1 MLKIVFSEDYKCMIK
16 WTNWFRLAY
25 LRALQDV
32 QELTE
37 ERDSLQI
44 ELRIADKRGIKALLE
59 RDGARD
65 LARKFHTQ
73 LERKICK
80 C

>member
-1 MLKIVFSEDYKCMIK
+1 MLKIVFSEDYKNITAWSK
-16 WTNWFRLAY
+16 WWRRGYF
-25 LRALQDV
+25 RALQDV
-32 QELTE
+32 LDLTQ
-37 ERDSLQI
+37 ERD
-44 ELRIADKRGIKALLE
+44 E
-59 RDGARD
+59 ARD

>member
-1 MLKIVFSEDYKCMIK
+1 MLKIVFSEDYKRMIK
-16 WTNWFRLAY
+16 WTNWFRFAY
-25 LRALQDV
+25 FRALRDV
-32 QELTE
+32 ITLIE
-37 ERDSLQI
+37 ERD
-44 ELRIADKRGIKALLE
+44 E
-59 RDGARD
+59 ARD

>member
-16 WTNWFRLAY
+16 WTNWFRMAY
-25 LRALQDV
+25 TRALRDV
-32 QELTE
+32 QKLTE
-37 ERDSLQI
+37 ERD
-44 ELRIADKRGIKALLE
+44 E
-59 RDGARD
+59 ARD